1 MFPLHPPHVWNLIEL
16 DIVEAVSTVEG
27 VFGLGQADHQGL
39 RGPGVDWNLIGWVWI
54 NFEPRFSEFPRISSF
69 FTHNHYPSV
78 GRFCCQF
85 SRKCLVLIIP
95 NVGICGVSGYR
106 VTHQDDH

>member
-39 RGPGVDWNLIGWVWI
+39 RGPGVDWNLRGWDWI

-69 FTHNHYPSV
+69 FTHNQ
-78 GRFCCQF
+78 GTD
-85 SRKCLVLIIP
+85 IP
-95 NVGICGVSGYR
+95 AYSDTVYSDTPLT
-106 VTHQDDH
+106 VTLLASPK